1 MGWAWMTTK
10 VNGGFKRRVFSQQF
24 YCSFYEL
31 LTFMTMYNN
40 ISIIKMKYDYWRHPH
55 LFIRMDGFGRSHTA
69 EGSKVCPGGVGRTGM
84 VGQAEIEDDHSVKK
98 SNIYAASSNLSC

>member
-1 MGWAWMTTK
+1 
-10 VNGGFKRRVFSQQF
+10 
-24 YCSFYEL
+24 
-31 LTFMTMYNN
+31 
-40 ISIIKMKYDYWRHPH
+40 
-55 LFIRMDGFGRSHTA
+55 MDGFGRSHTA